1 MPEEEARQ
9 LSPEQAMSLLANY
22 FNKNIGQAQSL
33 PQLSPEQA
41 MSALGTY
48 LNKNMLPIQ
57 RVNTFPEG
65 TSMPQRHTIANFT
78 GGLNTDKSIRH
89 LSQEELMVANNVDYS
104 ERGGVQKRPSF
115 ETIKTI
121 AGQDI
126 QWTFEWNMSDGS
138 SELIA
143 VLANGDMIK
152 ISDDTTIGNTSFV
165 ASGFDYEVYQE
176 YLYLLDGNN
185 YYRIDDDVF
194 NMIEVQ
200 PLDTSYYEYFAEEF
214 QEVAVGDYNL
224 EFDELKV
231 DSETVQDS
239 FGEKGE
245 YTKGTDYTMDY
256 DNGVLT
262 ILDTDIVGDTIYIE
276 YEYYIESDVDLSNVK
291 KCTFLTRH
299 LKSNRFFA
307 TGNPSDPSAL
317 YYSEP
322 LEPNNFKGHNVVYP
336 ATNDGPVQALGVLD
350 DMLLVF
356 FKNSVWAWRGINP
369 QIDAVWEKLP
379 LKHGTYNRRTLE
391 YTMNTFTFLDLDG
404 IYSLSSLKEANNI
417 TDNKITEIIKGIGNK
432 NNIVAK
438 FDASQSKYFLAYS
451 ETPGTCDKL
460 LMGDW
465 SLGAY
470 SVWDNLSIEDME
482 YTLDGEL
489 YIAQGETIKKLSD
502 NWTEAA
508 NMSVKT
514 GEIILG
520 DPYTEKHIEKIYI
533 SLSNYTAD
541 TSLKIHLKSH
551 WDDNTGGP
559 ADTTLE
565 FDISSNTERI
575 TIRKNA
581 VAVQI
586 EVEDSSSENV
596 LIYDISI
603 DYRFAMTYRGDKR

>member
-1 MPEEEARQ
+1 VPGEDRRIEF
-9 LSPEQAMSLLANY
+9 L
-22 FNKNIGQAQSL
+22 
-33 PQLSPEQA
+33 
-41 MSALGTY
+41 TD
-48 LNKNMLPIQ
+48 
-57 RVNTFPEG
+57 
-65 TSMPQRHTIANFT
+65 FT
-78 GGLNTDKSIRH
+78 GGVNTDKTHRH
-89 LSQEELMVANNVDYS
+89 IADNELVTANNVDFS

-115 ETIKTI
+115 EVHKTI
-121 AGQDI
+121 ANEDI
-126 QWTFEWNMSDGS
+126 RWIFEWNMSDGS

-143 VLANGDMIK
+143 VLASGDLIK

-165 ASGFDYEVYQE
+165 AAGFDYEVFQD

-185 YYRIDDDVF
+185 FYRIDDSVF
-194 NMIEVQ
+194 NMQEVQ
-200 PLDTSYYEYFAEEF
+200 AKDTSYYEYHAEEF

-245 YTKGTDYTMDY
+245 YTKGTDYTMNY

-307 TGNPSDPSAL
+307 TGNPSDPAAL

-336 ATNDGPVQALGVLD
+336 ATNDGPVQALAVLD

-356 FKNSVWAWRGINP
+356 FKNSVWAWRGIDP

-391 YTMNTFTFLDLDG
+391 YTMNTLTFLDLDG

-417 TDNKITEIIKGIGNK
+417 TDNKITELIKGIGNK

-438 FDASQSKYFLAYS
+438 FDSSQSKYFLAYS
-451 ETPGTCDKL
+451 ETSGICDKL

-465 SLGAY
+465 NLGAY
-470 SVWDNLSIEDME
+470 SIWDDLKIEDME
-482 YTLDGEL
+482 YTLDGSL
-489 YIAQGETIKKLSD
+489 YISEGENILRLTRDYIEND
-502 NWTEAA
+502 NI
-508 NMSVKT
+508 NMKVKT
-514 GEIILG
+514 KEILLQH
-520 DPYTEKHIEKIYI
+520 PYSDKLVYRVYVSLNDFTDSTKLKVITKDKTFSFDVTAKTERFDIMENTVVTQIE
-533 SLSNYTAD
+533 LED
-541 TSLKIHLKSH
+541 TSDK
-551 WDDNTGGP
+551 
-559 ADTTLE
+559 
-565 FDISSNTERI
+565 RI
-575 TIRKNA
+575 IMYDLG
-581 VAVQI
+581 I
-586 EVEDSSSENV
+586 EYKHVE
-596 LIYDISI
+596 
-603 DYRFAMTYRGDKR
+603 TYRSDKR